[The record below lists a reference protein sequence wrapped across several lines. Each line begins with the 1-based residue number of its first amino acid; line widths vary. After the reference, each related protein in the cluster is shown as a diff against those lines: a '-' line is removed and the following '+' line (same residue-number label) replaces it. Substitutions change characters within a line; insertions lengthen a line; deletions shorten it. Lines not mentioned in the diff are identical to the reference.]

1 MPYSIEERGGQYCVV
16 KRTTGKQ
23 VACHATREKAQS
35 QIAAIMANEHNK
47 SQSFEL
53 LGEVTK
59 VDDSLGLVFGWAIV
73 CSEGGQP
80 YFDTQGDY
88 IPPDAMLK
96 EASAFM
102 EHLRVAKEMHVG
114 GQRGEIIHSLP
125 LTPELAAA
133 FGITTKRHG
142 WIIGMK
148 PDADMFA
155 RFKSGELRGF
165 SIGGRRGDDE
175 PAGD

>member
-1 MPYSIEERGGQYCVV
+1 MASEHS
-16 KRTTGKQ
+16 K
-23 VACHATREKAQS
+23 S
-35 QIAAIMANEHNK
+35 FQIV
-47 SQSFEL
+47 
-53 LGEVTK
+53 GEVTK
-59 VDDSLGLVFGWAIV
+59 VDTDLGIVFGWAIV
-73 CSEGGQP
+73 CTENGRP
-80 YFDTQGDY
+80 YFDTQGDN
-88 IPPDAMLK
+88 IPDESMLK
-96 EASAFM
+96 EASDFM

-133 FGITTKRHG
+133 FGITTKRTG

-148 PDADMFA
+148 PDADMLE
-155 RFKSGELRGF
+155 RFRSGELRGF